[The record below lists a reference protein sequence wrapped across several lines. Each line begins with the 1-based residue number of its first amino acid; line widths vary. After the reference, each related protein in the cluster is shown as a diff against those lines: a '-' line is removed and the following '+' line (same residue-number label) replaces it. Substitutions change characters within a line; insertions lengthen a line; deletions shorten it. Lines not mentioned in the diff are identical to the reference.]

1 MEVLE
6 QEIKLRYKK
15 HTQRRLDDMLTKIYT
30 IEEVV
35 EILKVTRR
43 TVYNYLKEGKL
54 NAVKLGRSWRVTEEE
69 LNRFINSLK

>member
-1 MEVLE
+1 
-6 QEIKLRYKK
+6 
-15 HTQRRLDDMLTKIYT
+15 MLTKIYT

-69 LNRFINSLK
+69 LNRFINNLK

>member
-1 MEVLE
+1 MV
-6 QEIKLRYKK
+6 
-15 HTQRRLDDMLTKIYT
+15 TKIYT

-43 TVYNYLKEGKL
+43 SVYNYLKDGKL

-69 LNRFINSLK
+69 LDRFIKNLK